1 MEVKTYAVNCNDT
14 WLNTKGDDISDSYVK
29 YRDFKSLQDRFQA
42 YCKHDGGML
51 YGPNVTN
58 TTCAIC
64 YWDTANCQHRRSNPG
79 DNYCIDCGEK
89 LKDDE

>member
-1 MEVKTYAVNCNDT
+1 MEVKTYAVNCNDA

-42 YCKHDGGML
+42 YCKHDGGTL
-51 YGPNVTN
+51 YAGDGSY
-58 TTCAIC
+58 CSIC
-64 YWDTANCQHRRSNPG
+64 MWPEGKCQHRSSKAW
-79 DNYCIDCGEK
+79 DKFCCECGEK

>member
-1 MEVKTYAVNCNDT
+1 MEVKTYAVNCNDA

-42 YCKHDGGML
+42 YCKHDGGRL
-51 YGPNVTN
+51 YLGAFENDV
-58 TTCAIC
+58 CAIC
-64 YWDTANCQHRRSNPG
+64 GWNTAICQHRRSKPN

-89 LKDDE
+89 LKSEE

>member
-1 MEVKTYAVNCNDT
+1 MEVKKYAVNCNDA

-42 YCKHDGGML
+42 YCKHDGGTL
-51 YGPNVTN
+51 LAGDGRY
-58 TTCAIC
+58 CAIC
-64 YWDTANCQHRRSNPG
+64 MWPEGKCQHRNSKAW
-79 DNYCIDCGEK
+79 DKFCCECGER

>member
-1 MEVKTYAVNCNDT
+1 MEVETYAVNCNDA

-42 YCKHDGGML
+42 YCRHDGGTL
-51 YGPNVTN
+51 HAGDGRY
-58 TTCAIC
+58 CSIC
-64 YWDTANCQHRRSNPG
+64 MWPEGKCQHRNSKSW
-79 DNYCIDCGEK
+79 DNFCSECGEK

>member
-1 MEVKTYAVNCNDT
+1 MEVKTYAVNCNDA

-42 YCKHDGGML
+42 YCKHDGGIL
-51 YGPNVTN
+51 HTGDGRY
-58 TTCAIC
+58 CSIC
-64 YWDTANCQHRRSNPG
+64 MWPEGKCQHRNSKAW
-79 DNYCIDCGEK
+79 DKFCCECGER